1 MINVG
6 FCMKSLIRKLINFFT
21 SLHQFLTRDIWRQD
35 FSKVS
40 TVRKIFYQQI
50 IISYLVV
57 RSYVEDRLPVRAAAL
72 VYSTLLAVFPILAIT
87 FAILRGFDYHLKI
100 EPQLTEWVKPFGDQV
115 TALVPV
121 LIKGISDLDLTLFPI
136 FGVAIL
142 VLSIFTIVGTIERAF
157 NDIWR
162 VQKLRSLH
170 RRFADLTGVFFFIP
184 LLIIGVPV
192 INTYLQS
199 LPIVH
204 AMTQNPGIMWLF
216 KKSTPLALSIFVFF
230 FLYITIPNTKV
241 RPDSAAI
248 GALLAGIAWQI
259 ANLYFTKFFVM
270 SFQTGFKEALY
281 SGFASLPL
289 ILIWLY
295 LAWTVVL
302 LGAEISYAHQN
313 QSKMTWDIRNTTYS
327 YRFRENVA
335 MHILLYIYK
344 KFITGED
351 ASGYSEIKENF
362 HLPERLINE
371 ILGNL
376 IDLKFIYTLE
386 GEERESRYTAAK
398 NPEKLTVHDILDG
411 LRSNGAS
418 ASIEKNGDEIH
429 SIVQKLEKEYIE
441 LLSHSFATQTVKEL
455 LEGTTTQTAPS

>member
-1 MINVG
+1 
-6 FCMKSLIRKLINFFT
+6 MKNMVQKLVNFT
-21 SLHQFLTRDIWRQD
+21 RSLHQFLTRDIWRQD
-35 FSKVS
+35 FSKIS
-40 TVRKIFYQQI
+40 TARKIFYQQI
-50 IISYLVV
+50 IIIFLVV

-87 FAILRGFDYHLKI
+87 FAVLRGFDYHLKI
-100 EPQLTEWVKPFGDQV
+100 EPQLLAWAEPFGEQM

-136 FGVAIL
+136 LGVAIL
-142 VLSIFTIVGTIERAF
+142 IISIFTIVSTIERAF

-162 VQKLRSLH
+162 VQKLRSPH

-184 LLIIGVPV
+184 LLMIGVPV

-204 AMTQNPGIMWLF
+204 AMTQNPGLMWII
-216 KKSTPLALSIFVFF
+216 KKSTPLALSVFVFF
-230 FLYITIPNTKV
+230 FLYIVIPNTKV
-241 RPDSAAI
+241 RPASAII

-259 ANLYFTKFFVM
+259 ANFYFTKFFVM

-281 SGFASLPL
+281 SGFASLPI

-313 QSKMTWDIRNTTYS
+313 QSKMTWDIRKTTYS

-335 MHILLYIYK
+335 MHILFFIYR
-344 KFITGED
+344 KFLLDED
-351 ASGYSEIKENF
+351 ASSYAEIKDTFN
-362 HLPERLINE
+362 LPERLINE
-371 ILGNL
+371 ILGHL
-376 IDLKFIYTLE
+376 IELRFIYLLE
-386 GEERESRYTAAK
+386 GDERESRYTPAR
-398 NPEKLTVHDILDG
+398 NPELLTINDVLEGI
-411 LRSNGAS
+411 RSNGAS
-418 ASIEKNGDEIH
+418 AIIEKKNEVIH
-429 SIVQKLEKEYIE
+429 SIVESVEKQYVE
-441 LLSHSFATQTVKEL
+441 LMSQSFATVTLKKL
-455 LEGTTTQTAPS
+455 LEGSKQTTAS